1 VAKAIALTLVD
12 RWGWPL
18 KGFHWV
24 EAGWVV
30 FALVNL
36 VAMEVWATWETVP
49 FHFIWVS
56 LTILYGFRVWRMGPT
71 IGLLSAIIVLTGAGL
86 IVDIQRGL
94 QPLDELTEV
103 PLMSAMFF
111 AMVWHARRRLSTMQ
125 RLQRVSDQNLRL
137 LESSRQFLQDASHEL
152 GTPITVALGHAELIE
167 RQAADPTLRADA
179 GVISDELLRLR
190 RLVDRLL
197 MLAASEHPDFLRK
210 APIDL
215 EPIVVDAY
223 RRWVATPRKWRL
235 GEVEE
240 AEVEADAERF
250 AAALD
255 AVIENAVKQTSI
267 DGEIELSLRRRGADA
282 IITVGDSGPGIHP
295 GDLDRIFVRF
305 ARSDRGRSRRAGGMG
320 LGLAIAKAVLD
331 AHGGSV
337 KASNASGGGAI
348 FELILPLVQT
358 VTAPQLPS
366 NARAFPPAADGEA
379 IPSPPRTP
387 PRA

>member
-1 VAKAIALTLVD
+1 
-12 RWGWPL
+12 
-18 KGFHWV
+18 
-24 EAGWVV
+24 
-30 FALVNL
+30 
-36 VAMEVWATWETVP
+36 
-49 FHFIWVS
+49 
-56 LTILYGFRVWRMGPT
+56 
-71 IGLLSAIIVLTGAGL
+71 
-86 IVDIQRGL
+86 
-94 QPLDELTEV
+94 
-103 PLMSAMFF
+103 
-111 AMVWHARRRLSTMQ
+111 
-125 RLQRVSDQNLRL
+125 
-137 LESSRQFLQDASHEL
+137 
-152 GTPITVALGHAELIE
+152 
-167 RQAADPTLRADA
+167 
-179 GVISDELLRLR
+179 VISDELLRLR

-240 AEVEADAERF
+240 AEVEADADRF

-305 ARSDRGRSRRAGGMG
+305 ARSDPGRSRRSGGTG

-337 KASNASGGGAI
+337 RASNASGGGAI
-348 FELILPLVQT
+348 FELVLPLIQT
-358 VTAPQLPS
+358 VGEPQMPT
-366 NARAFPPAADGEA
+366 NARALAPAADGKA
-379 IPSPPRTP
+379 IPSPPHNP